1 MSQQKDSDQG
11 ANRAEPTD
19 PSVPEPTPESAAPAD
34 SPQAAPAAA
43 EISES
48 SGDYPDATA
57 ETPDM
62 AATAPLSDDVA
73 TVKIPAAPTVNPTAE
88 IESSS
93 AAVDS
98 NPTSADSESSGFDL
112 PKAVTLTSVVLLVVA
127 LIFAGW
133 LGGTW
138 IFGGLVQDKPRADAR
153 EHVLTDARQ
162 AAINLMSFNPDDIDG
177 SLANI
182 RSSMTGDLL
191 KQQEQGQD
199 QLKQT
204 ATDSKTRIV
213 ATVEGITVTSLNSE
227 RDHASAFAVLK
238 ITRTWPGGQ
247 PASFRQL
254 WTLDMVKQGSTWK
267 AEKAQNLGE
276 PVPLGSGAPQQNAAP
291 QPGDAPQ
298 PSGAPQPAAPQTT
311 ANNPQPGN

>member
-11 ANRAEPTD
+11 ANQAEPTD

-34 SPQAAPAAA
+34 SPQAAPAAT
-43 EISES
+43 EIPES
-48 SGDYPDATA
+48 SADSPAVVAEPADA
-57 ETPDM
+57 E
-62 AATAPLSDDVA
+62 AAAPASADDEA
-73 TVKIPAAPTVNPTAE
+73 VKIPAAPTETPAVEAE
-88 IESSS
+88 SLSP
-93 AAVDS
+93 A
-98 NPTSADSESSGFDL
+98 ADSDPEPSGFDL

-138 IFGGLVQDKPRADAR
+138 IFGGLMKDKPRADAR

-204 ATDSKTRIV
+204 AADSKTRIV
-213 ATVEGITVTSLNSE
+213 ASVEGITVTSLNSE

>member
-1 MSQQKDSDQG
+1 MQRGKYGGGVSQQKDSDQG
-11 ANRAEPTD
+11 ANQAEPTD

-43 EISES
+43 ENSES
-48 SGDYPDATA
+48 SADAG
-57 ETPDM
+57 ESP
-62 AATAPLSDDVA
+62 AAADSGSAAADSGPA
-73 TVKIPAAPTVNPTAE
+73 TVDSGPAAAD
-88 IESSS
+88 SSP
-93 AAVDS
+93 AA
-98 NPTSADSESSGFDL
+98 ADSENSGFDL

-138 IFGGLVQDKPRADAR
+138 IFGGLMKDKPRADAR
-153 EHVLTDARQ
+153 EHVLADARQ

-204 ATDSKTRIV
+204 AADSKTRIV
-213 ATVEGITVTSLNSE
+213 AAVEGITVTSLNSE

-276 PVPLGSGAPQQNAAP
+276 PVPLGSGAQQNAAP
-291 QPGDAPQ
+291 QPGDATP